1 MQTVHEDIHD
11 DVVERLK
18 KAYAQVRIGDPL
30 EGKWFDKKKIY
41 IIYKAPFF
49 ALYWVW
55 GGPLYKQQRARVEE
69 LWFCFPWVSFLSSTI
84 IMEKSKTSL
93 VGSGCRYL
101 RVNNGWKEMANFLKM
116 SCLLVITL

>member
-41 IIYKAPFF
+41 IYI
-49 ALYWVW
+49 
-55 GGPLYKQQRARVEE
+55 EE

-101 RVNNGWKEMANFLKM
+101 RVSNGWKEMANFLKM
-116 SCLLVITL
+116 LCLLVITL